1 MKFISKDCPISKLDA
16 PEIVSIAVQQHIGKP
31 AMPVVAVGDTVKCG
45 QLIAKAD
52 GFVSANI
59 YSSVSGSVIAIEK
72 RANPR
77 GGLDTHIVIKRDEN
91 AGDDYLKL
99 EPLKEKTKETI
110 IARIAEAGIVGM
122 GGAGFPT
129 FIKLSPKTPVD
140 TLIINA
146 AECEPYLTCDYRL
159 MIERTDQ
166 LVQGF
171 RLIAKA
177 LGVDHIIVGVEKNKP
192 DAVALFEKYDDL
204 DVVLLRKRYPMGSEK
219 HLIYCCT
226 GRRVPPGKLPADAG
240 CVVQN
245 IATSYAV
252 YEAIELDK
260 PLFERVV
267 TVSGQCVEHPAN
279 LMVRFGTSFDYILDK
294 CGGIKGDIGMIIDGG
309 PMMGATMLSTDYYTR
324 KTDSGLLLLPK
335 SEVSLKNP
343 TPCISC
349 GSCARVCPMHLM
361 PMDIDFYT
369 QAGDYVMAK
378 ERGGVLNCI
387 ECGSCAYVCPAN
399 RALVQSIQLCKQ
411 KLREMK

>member
-177 LGVDHIIVGVEKNKP
+177 LGVNHIIVGVEKNKP

-252 YEAIELDK
+252 YEAVELDK